1 MQRLTEAL
9 NFQSQALTLRSERQR
24 LIASN
29 IANADTPGYQARELD
44 FANALRQATGM
55 AQGSSGSLGGLLSGN
70 AGASA
75 AAGSGL
81 STTHPGHDAATVG
94 FGDEPGLLYASHSQD
109 SIDRNTVDLDRER
122 ASFADNS
129 VKYEATLRFIN
140 GSVRSM
146 LDAMKSPSQG

>member
-9 NFQSQALTLRSERQR
+9 DFQSQALMLRSERQR

-29 IANADTPGYQARELD
+29 IANADTPGYQAREMD
-44 FANALRQATGM
+44 FANALRQAT
-55 AQGSSGSLGGLLSGN
+55 ASVSGGLSATHPAHDV
-70 AGASA
+70 AGA
-75 AAGSGL
+75 
-81 STTHPGHDAATVG
+81 G
-94 FGDEPGLLYASHSQD
+94 FSDEPGLLYARHSQD
-109 SIDRNTVDLDRER
+109 AIDRNTVDMDRER

-140 GSVRSM
+140 HGVRSM

>member
-9 NFQSQALTLRSERQR
+9 DFQSQALMLRSERQR

-55 AQGSSGSLGGLLSGN
+55 AQGRLGGLLADQ
-70 AGASA
+70 AGA
-75 AAGSGL
+75 AGGPGL

-94 FGDEPGLLYASHSQD
+94 FGDEPGLLYANHSQD